1 MNKRALYIPRPG
13 CPSQMI
19 RQGYVDTLR
28 DLGWTVYVVDPQ
40 TKLGCKKIIEE
51 YGVQFIMTSSRY
63 GIRQLP
69 VDTINKNQVTV
80 VVEALPLNPK
90 NLTIDSP
97 YDFAHE
103 DEPDILAE
111 IESILIHTRME
122 KNVWDD
128 YMIGWQRNGLKIILI
143 PVAGNMI
150 QSIPNSCSVI
160 TDVAMVANF
169 GHRPEILK
177 HLIEPL
183 FKRIDLLGYS
193 YQAFGDELWHTAGL
207 NYNGPLSADD
217 NQLANVYATA
227 KVCPNVHT
235 EKQVINQAYI
245 NDRTFMIPLCGGLQ
259 VCDNPIVS
267 KYLGPHCEIANSTT
281 DFMNKVINLIED
293 QSGRID
299 RIKACVEH
307 VSKSHTYFNRL
318 ASMFNALDMKE
329 LADEIEDNAERA
341 AVRHCWKLDARF
353 SAEERG
359 VHYEQ
364 QVIGA
369 S

>member
-13 CPSQMI
+13 FPSQMI

-51 YGVQFIMTSSRY
+51 YGVQLIMTSSRY

-69 VDTINKNQVTV
+69 IDTINKNKVTV
-80 VVEALPLNPK
+80 VVEALPLNPE
-90 NLTIDSP
+90 NLTIDGP

-103 DEPDILAE
+103 DEPDILEE
-111 IESILIHTRME
+111 IDSILIHTRME
-122 KNVWDD
+122 PNVWDD
-128 YMIGWQRNGLKIILI
+128 YMIGWKRDRLKIILL
-143 PVAGNMI
+143 PAAGNMI
-150 QSIPNSCSVI
+150 KAIPPTCSVI

-169 GHRPEILK
+169 VHRQEILK
-177 HLIEPL
+177 YLIEPL
-183 FKRIDLLGYS
+183 FTRIDLLGYS
-193 YQAFGDELWHTAGL
+193 YQAFGDEFWHTAGL
-207 NYNGPLSADD
+207 NYSGPLSADD
-217 NQLANVYATA
+217 NKLAHVYATA

-235 EKQVINQAYI
+235 EKQVVNQACL

-259 VCDNPIVS
+259 VCDNPIAS
-267 KYLGPHCEIANSTT
+267 KYLGPHCEIAKSTT
-281 DFMNKVINLIED
+281 DFINKVIDLIED

-299 RIKACVEH
+299 RIKAGVEH

-318 ASMFNALDMKE
+318 ATMFNVLGLKE
-329 LADEIEDNAERA
+329 LSDETEENAERA
-341 AVRHCWKLDARF
+341 AVRHCWKLDARL

-359 VHYEQ
+359 VRYEQ
-364 QVIGA
+364 QVVGT